1 MYAQYLKYFI
11 TAVLVLIF
19 FGCTKAE
26 ERNSYIK
33 GLERDNNIS
42 FTHVNNYG
50 IYIPSMCYTKTKD
63 KSRVYNPC
71 YSCHTKG
78 SAPNYFN
85 DTILQKEYNFPKEM
99 MKNPYNNLFKD
110 RKKELALISDR
121 EIMEYVDRSNYF
133 SKDGT
138 IILSESLP
146 VEWSGYRPD
155 CYFNFDEDGF
165 DRDKQGRYTLWRA
178 FRYYP
183 FLGSFWPTNG
193 SMDDV
198 MIRVDKKFS
207 LDSKKEF
214 NLEVYA
220 LNLAIIE
227 ANVKQKSLPTASVDE
242 SIYGVDIDGD
252 GKIAIAHKVTNN
264 ISYVGYAKQLLEN
277 AEIYLVSG
285 LFPLNT
291 EFLHSVRYL
300 GVNKNNKIVIPKRMK
315 ELRYSKKLYWRN
327 YSQLKQLADK
337 ERWEA
342 ETVQNDESQL
352 KVYRGDFEHGFD
364 NEIGWRYQGFI
375 EDKTG
380 ALRPQTNE
388 ETISCMGCHSALGA
402 TTDSTFSFIRKFEGV
417 DKNRNNL
424 GWSHWGQKGL
434 SGIKDR
440 VVSYKIGSN
449 KAQTTGEYAFY
460 LKNSMGSEFRDNSE
474 IIRKFFDID
483 GVAKTSEIDRV
494 AKDISILLVPSKER
508 AINLN
513 RAYKLIVEEQSFGMG
528 KDANIKPMDKVYKE
542 IKVKST
548 HILSTIN
555 PI

>member
-1 MYAQYLKYFI
+1 MATVYLRYFSP
-11 TAVLVLIF
+11 LLLILMLL
-19 FGCTKAE
+19 GCTQKE
-26 ERNSYIK
+26 ERTKYIK

-63 KSRVYNPC
+63 KSKVYNPC
-71 YSCHTKG
+71 YSCHTKAK
-78 SAPNYFN
+78 SPNYFN
-85 DTILQKEYNFPKEM
+85 DAILQKEYNFPKEM
-99 MKNPYNNLFKD
+99 MKNPYHNLFKD
-110 RKKELALISDR
+110 RKKEVALISNR
-121 EIMEYVDRSNYF
+121 EIMEYVNKSNYF

-146 VEWSGYRPD
+146 VDWSGYRPD

-165 DRDKQGRYTLWRA
+165 DKDKQGRYTLWRA

-193 SMDDV
+193 STDDV

-214 NLEVYA
+214 NIEVYA

-227 ANVKQKSLPTASVDE
+227 ANVKQKSVPIALVDE
-242 SIYGVDIDGD
+242 SLYGVDIDGD
-252 GKIAIAHKVTNN
+252 GKLAIANEVTKN
-264 ISYVGYAKQLLEN
+264 ISYVGYAKQLLEKGD
-277 AEIYLVSG
+277 IYLVSG

-300 GVNKNNKIVIPKRMK
+300 GINKNNEVVIPKRMK
-315 ELRYSKKLYWRN
+315 ELRYSKKVYWRN

-342 ETVQNDESQL
+342 ETTQNDESQL
-352 KVYRGDFEHGFD
+352 KIYRGDFENGFD
-364 NEIGWRYQGFI
+364 NEMGWLYQGFI
-375 EDKTG
+375 EDKKG

-402 TTDSTFSFIRKFEGV
+402 TTDSTFSFIRKFEGIE
-417 DKNRNNL
+417 KNRNNF
-424 GWSHWGQKGL
+424 GWNHWTQKGL
-434 SGIKDR
+434 SGIKER
-440 VVSYKIGSN
+440 VVSYKIGLN
-449 KAQTTGEYAFY
+449 KTQTTGEYAFY

-474 IIRKFFDID
+474 IRRTFFDTNGLPIS
-483 GVAKTSEIDRV
+483 SEINKI
-494 AKDISILLVPSKER
+494 AKDISILLIPSKER
-508 AINLN
+508 ALRLN
-513 RAYKLIVEEQSFGMG
+513 KAYKLIVGEQSFSMG
-528 KDANIKPMDKVYKE
+528 KDANLEPMNSVYKD